1 MNFLF
6 SAFILEIIK
15 PLFHSCV
22 CIMEDWGG
30 GGGPVLPSVTEALLP
45 SVLRTIDLPRCLLSF
60 HTG

>member
-1 MNFLF
+1 MNFLL

-22 CIMEDWGG
+22 CIVEDGG
-30 GGGPVLPSVTEALLP
+30 GFLSFHLLQKHYVLP